1 MFKKIFIGCIVTL
14 SLLAICI
21 NATTPVMKF
30 SMPKEAEKYE
40 HEIHSGIGTSLT
52 KNIPKLEKHDL
63 NCNYYPLDGY
73 KEAQKEIETKSQNIQ
88 NKYNEIKNEMN

>member
-1 MFKKIFIGCIVTL
+1 MFKKFFIGGVVGL
-14 SLLAICI
+14 VLFAICI

-52 KNIPKLEKHDL
+52 KDTTKLEKHGLD
-63 NCNYYPLDGY
+63 CNYYPLDGY
-73 KEAQKEIETKSQNIQ
+73 KEAEKEIETKSQNIQ
-88 NKYNEIKNEMN
+88 NEYKEIKDKMN